1 MKHTKNMNHISWN
14 VTKRCNLYCKH
25 CYRESSPEESI
36 NGELTTEEGKKLL
49 DEISR
54 AGLQIVVFSGGE
66 PLMRPDIF
74 ELIKYASSIGITP
87 LMGSNGT
94 LITEEIA
101 SKLKESGLNAIA
113 ISVDSMDPEIHDEF
127 RGSKNALDRALNG
140 IKNCLAA
147 DIKVQVNCTIS
158 RYNIDKIDDVMEYA
172 NNIGVETCHMLFL
185 VDVGRGKDIDVTQLN
200 RIEYKETINKILTK
214 KLDVKVKPTCA
225 PQYKVEAMFKDI
237 PTIGG
242 RGCIAGISYCSIL
255 PNGDVHI
262 CPYTPVKVDSIRER
276 PFDEIWEHNEVF
288 NKLRDFAQYKG
299 KCGSCRYIDICG
311 GCRARAYS
319 ATGDWLEADPYC
331 LLDME
336 EGVEIK

>member
-1 MKHTKNMNHISWN
+1 MRHTKNMNHISWN
-14 VTKRCNLYCKH
+14 ITKRCNLYCKH

-36 NGELTTEEGKKLL
+36 AGELTTEEGKKLL
-49 DEISR
+49 DEINR

-74 ELIKYASSIGITP
+74 ELVEYATSIGITP

-94 LITEEIA
+94 LITNEVA
-101 SKLKESGLNAIA
+101 LKLKECGLNAIA
-113 ISVDSMDPEIHDEF
+113 ISVDSMDPEVHDDF
-127 RGSKNALDRALNG
+127 RGSKGALSRALSG
-140 IKNCLAA
+140 IKNCIDAG
-147 DIKVQVNCTIS
+147 IKVQVNCTIS
-158 RYNIDKIDDVMEYA
+158 RYNLDKIDEVMEYA
-172 NNIGVETCHMLFL
+172 NSIGAASCHMLFL

-200 RIEYKETINKILTK
+200 KKEYKDTINKIITK
-214 KLDVKVKPTCA
+214 DLDVRVKPTCA

-288 NKLRDFAQYKG
+288 NKLRDFTQYKG

-331 LLDME
+331 LLDIE
-336 EGVEIK
+336 EGAEIV